1 MIRVPDLQK
10 HFPADSVFKEFTD
23 RFLFCIMKVAIIIG
37 SVREG
42 RKTHHVAEYLA
53 SQMVGQGI
61 WEVDM
66 LDLEDHDLPV
76 LKDRWKDQDPR
87 DASLEEFSR
96 RLTRAEAMIFVSPEY
111 HGSYTGVLK
120 NAVDHFWAEFKRKPI
135 GVVATGSGRFGG
147 LNAST
152 EMQQLILSLGAYPM
166 PRKLLVPF
174 VRRAFDADNQPLEE
188 RLAQDVENFLE
199 EFTWF
204 SQALISARKPSA
216 TTDT

>member
-1 MIRVPDLQK
+1 
-10 HFPADSVFKEFTD
+10 
-23 RFLFCIMKVAIIIG
+23 MKVAIIIG

-53 SQMVGQGI
+53 SQMEGQGL

-76 LKDRWKDQDPR
+76 LKDRWKDQVPR
-87 DASLEEFSR
+87 DVSLVEFSQ
-96 RLTRAEAMIFVSPEY
+96 RLTKAEAIIFVSPEY
-111 HGSYTGVLK
+111 HGSYSGVLK
-120 NAVDHFWAEFKRKPI
+120 NAVDHFWSEFKRKPI

-147 LNAST
+147 INAST

-166 PRKLLVPF
+166 PKKLLVPF
-174 VRRAFDADNQPLEE
+174 VRRAFDEDNQPVEE
-188 RLAQDVENFLE
+188 RLAQEVEKFLT

-204 SQALISARKPSA
+204 SQALISARKSSP
-216 TTDT
+216 THDP